1 MCPLFQASQPL
12 IRQQTA
18 RSQKPLFRQHLMRH
32 HQDQLHRLPRSD
44 QLCPGNYRLL
54 RLFKTVKEPTYSQW
68 YPGRHV
74 ICILQ
79 AHYGHVQRNGRH
91 DIFAIRRLNST
102 PFLATKEEKF
112 FRLSYRSRH
121 VYKTSHC
128 KQLEWSLK
136 TECYQSVSRKFLTH
150 EE

>member
-1 MCPLFQASQPL
+1 MCPLFQAPQPL

-18 RSQKPLFRQHLMRH
+18 RSQKPLFRQHIKRH

-44 QLCPGNYRLL
+44 QLRSGNYRLL
-54 RLFKTVKEPTYSQW
+54 RLSKTAKEPGYSQW

-79 AHYGHVQRNGRH
+79 AHYRYVQRNGRH
-91 DIFAIRRLNST
+91 DIFTIRRLNSP

-121 VYKTSHC
+121 VYKTPHC
-128 KQLEWSLK
+128 KQLERSLK
-136 TECYQSVSRKFLTH
+136 TECDKSVSRKLLTD